1 MSGHRLTETTVFH
14 LGGPCRHPPEDYTH
28 LSTCSRSVVD
38 LPFGKRNITLH
49 RSVADGSLE
58 PRSAF
63 HCIEIFNYFH
73 RERACTAFESVPG
86 SRIQRSAANSWK
98 SIAWFVE
105 MHASPSVANRE
116 PLRKEE
122 FCEKGSGVR
131 SEKRVEDVRVS
142 LRAKVASRCRRSASP
157 RTGCGCDCRNRLATH
172 ARLPR
177 CLHESSC
184 RLPWMLRKRQGT
196 PTKVGLLVAAA
207 AVHDDNN
214 KRCSLPSG
222 SNVIL
227 SLSLFLSSLDRCPSP
242 F

>member
-28 LSTCSRSVVD
+28 LSTYSRSVAD

-49 RSVADGSLE
+49 PSVADGSLE

-86 SRIQRSAANSWK
+86 SRSAANSWK

-116 PLRKEE
+116 PPRKEE

-142 LRAKVASRCRRSASP
+142 LGAKVASRCRRSASP

-177 CLHESSC
+177 CLY
-184 RLPWMLRKRQGT
+184 
-196 PTKVGLLVAAA
+196 TKVHVDCCG
-207 AVHDDNN
+207 
-214 KRCSLPSG
+214 C
-222 SNVIL
+222 
-227 SLSLFLSSLDRCPSP
+227 
-242 F
+242 

>member
-1 MSGHRLTETTVFH
+1 MHG
-14 LGGPCRHPPEDYTH
+14 ED
-28 LSTCSRSVVD
+28 
-38 LPFGKRNITLH
+38 
-49 RSVADGSLE
+49 
-58 PRSAF
+58 
-63 HCIEIFNYFH
+63 
-73 RERACTAFESVPG
+73 VPG
-86 SRIQRSAANSWK
+86 SGNQQSEANSWK

-105 MHASPSVANRE
+105 MHASPCVANRV

-157 RTGCGCDCRNRLATH
+157 RTGCACGCRNRLATH

-184 RLPWMLRKRQGT
+184 RLLWMLRKRQGT
-196 PTKVGLLVAAA
+196 PTKVGLLVAAG
-207 AVHDDNN
+207 VHDDNN

-222 SNVIL
+222 SNIIL
-227 SLSLFLSSLDRCPSP
+227 SLSLFFSLLSTAALRLSSWFAHSSSP
-242 F
+242 FLRLFFSCSHLASARARARPAVPLISRFVCAFKHGFPSSGVSREERSSRRIREKPRITERETSR